1 MSKQENQ
8 PVNGRNRQERRQ
20 AVHNPQ
26 PHRAEKPLAL
36 RIAIIVMLAVMLL
49 GFVLLPLMR

>member
-1 MSKQENQ
+1 MSKPENQ

-26 PHRAEKPLAL
+26 PHKAEKPLAL
-36 RIAIIVMLAVMLL
+36 RIAIIVMLAIMLL